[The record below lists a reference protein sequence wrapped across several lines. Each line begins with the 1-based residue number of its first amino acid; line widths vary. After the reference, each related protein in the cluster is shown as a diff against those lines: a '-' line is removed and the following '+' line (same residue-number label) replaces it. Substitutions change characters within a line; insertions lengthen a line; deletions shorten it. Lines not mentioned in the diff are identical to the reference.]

1 MENPFKFGSLVDAP
15 YFTDRVKELEYILQF
30 LKSENHLILISPR
43 RFGKSSL
50 VKKAVVQTNRPYL
63 WLNMQSVLS
72 KEDLAAKLLK
82 ALFKQYTF
90 EKIKYYLRNFRVVPS
105 VNMNPMTDE
114 ISVSF
119 QPSGDNGTTAI
130 EDVMAMLQKVSSPDN
145 KLIVVFDEFQSIL
158 EVDKNMDKQ
167 LRAIMQ
173 EQTGINYIFLG
184 SQESMMTDIFESV
197 KSPFY
202 HFGMLMR
209 LSKIPY
215 DDFLT
220 YLSERLNP
228 VTDNAKEIAE
238 DILAFT
244 GCHPYYTQELA
255 FAVWNNLSLGKKENV
270 MALSVDDII
279 TTHDLDYERLWLN
292 FNKTD
297 KYVMVAVSMGNN
309 PTQDRKL
316 PTSTLTS
323 AILRLTKK
331 GYIIRSD
338 NYEIEDPF
346 FRKWI
351 LKNVVE

>member
-114 ISVSF
+114 LSVSF

-158 EVDKNMDKQ
+158 EV
-167 LRAIMQ
+167 
-173 EQTGINYIFLG
+173 
-184 SQESMMTDIFESV
+184 
-197 KSPFY
+197 
-202 HFGMLMR
+202 
-209 LSKIPY
+209 
-215 DDFLT
+215 
-220 YLSERLNP
+220 
-228 VTDNAKEIAE
+228 
-238 DILAFT
+238 
-244 GCHPYYTQELA
+244 GCP
-255 FAVWNNLSLGKKENV
+255 
-270 MALSVDDII
+270 I
-279 TTHDLDYERLWLN
+279 
-292 FNKTD
+292 
-297 KYVMVAVSMGNN
+297 
-309 PTQDRKL
+309 
-316 PTSTLTS
+316 
-323 AILRLTKK
+323 
-331 GYIIRSD
+331 
-338 NYEIEDPF
+338 
-346 FRKWI
+346 
-351 LKNVVE
+351 